1 MSPASLLGLLGA
13 ARPRVELVP
22 AAVDTL
28 GPEAVELATLAG
40 IPPELWQEDGLS
52 ILLSVRADRLWACYE
67 YGEIVGRQQ
76 GKTTG
81 IGVARVLAGLFLLGE
96 RLILWSA
103 HEVKTAL
110 EAFLRV
116 KDALLEL
123 GEEINPTTILI
134 SDPRIVDEPVV
145 IKVNHANGDEGFTL
159 STGQRVRFVARSK
172 GSGRGF
178 SGDLVV
184 IDEAFAYTRLQQ
196 SALEPTLSAR
206 PNPQVLYLSSPPL
219 DGRSGE
225 VLYALRKRAEQAD
238 PTLGWR
244 DWGLDG
250 DLDKLRE
257 MSPDKRRKILDDRS
271 NWAAALPALGHGRS
285 SEESIARLR
294 RSMDEFDFARE
305 VLGFWPKQLKT
316 EDGWQVIA
324 EDDWRA
330 RGGADI
336 ARRPT
341 RGVVF
346 GLEAAWPDAAH
357 GAIAVAG
364 RDDVELLVQ
373 VTDYR
378 PGTAWMVPRL
388 LELRERHDP
397 IAVVLDKKGPAGFLL
412 APLEE
417 AGVEVLCP
425 DMGQLARA
433 FGAVL
438 AAVSGDDPDLRH
450 YDQQELDDA
459 VKAAGS
465 RPLGDAR
472 TWARQQGDGDISPLN
487 AVTLAVLGI
496 NESRGYEPWAEWG

>member
-1 MSPASLLGLLGA
+1 MSPASLLELRGA
-13 ARPRVELVP
+13 ERPRVELVP

-28 GPEAVELATLAG
+28 GPEAVELASLAG
-40 IPPELWQEDGLS
+40 IAPELWQCDGLG
-52 ILLSVRADRLWACYE
+52 ILLSVRADRRWACYE

-103 HEVKTAL
+103 HEVKTSL

-134 SDPRIVDEPVV
+134 SDPRIVDEPVTV
-145 IKVNHANGDEGFTL
+145 KINHANGDEGFTL

-219 DGRSGE
+219 DGRTGE
-225 VLYALRKRAEQAD
+225 VLFALRKRAEQRD

-244 DWGLDG
+244 DWGLAG
-250 DLDKLRE
+250 DLDELAKWA
-257 MSPDKRRKILDDRS
+257 PDKRRKYLDDRA
-271 NWAAALPALGHGRS
+271 NWTAALPALGHGRS
-285 SEESIARLR
+285 SEESIGRLR
-294 RSMDEFDFARE
+294 RSMDEYDFARE
-305 VLGFWPKQLKT
+305 VLGLWPKQLRT
-316 EDGWQVIA
+316 ADGWVVIP
-324 EDDWRA
+324 EDAWRA
-330 RGGADI
+330 RGDAGE
-336 ARRPT
+336 RRPV
-341 RGVVF
+341 GDVVF
-346 GLEAAWPDAAH
+346 ALEAAWPDAAH
-357 GAIAVAG
+357 GAIAVSG
-364 RDDVELLVQ
+364 RGGGELLVQ

-388 LELRERHDP
+388 LELRARHEP
-397 IAVVLDKKGPAGFLL
+397 VAVVLDKKGPAGHLL
-412 APLEE
+412 AALED

-433 FGAVL
+433 YGTVL

-450 YDQQELDDA
+450 YDQLELDEA

-472 TWARQQGDGDISPLN
+472 TWARQGEGDISPLG